1 MKPIA
6 LMAYPISNSS
16 TPGQI
21 VVDILS
27 GSGSTLMACQQI
39 DRICHAMEIDPRYVT
54 ATVHRYRAM
63 FPEQPI
69 RLIRETKE
77 LSVEET
83 KSLLA

>member
-21 VVDILS
+21 VVDIFS